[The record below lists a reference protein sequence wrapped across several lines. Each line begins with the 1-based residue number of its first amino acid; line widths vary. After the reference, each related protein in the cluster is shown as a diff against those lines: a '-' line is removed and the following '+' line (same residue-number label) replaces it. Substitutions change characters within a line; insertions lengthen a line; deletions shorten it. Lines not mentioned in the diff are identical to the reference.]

1 MGVVIVI
8 RLLRSIF
15 GGVAQEPAGRRVA
28 FALRDPAGNYRAFA
42 QPISFRR

>member
-15 GGVAQEPAGRRVA
+15 GGVAQEAGGGRGA
-28 FALRDPAGNYRAFA
+28 FALRHPTSRSFA